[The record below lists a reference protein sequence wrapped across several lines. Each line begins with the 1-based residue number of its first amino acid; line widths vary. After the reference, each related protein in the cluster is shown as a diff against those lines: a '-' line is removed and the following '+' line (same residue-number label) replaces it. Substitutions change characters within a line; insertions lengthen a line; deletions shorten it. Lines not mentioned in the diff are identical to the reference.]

1 MHRGGGLGEG
11 TDDLGPRRA
20 RRGRHRREAEDTTE
34 ARRTPAA
41 PAEPER
47 YDRGTDRY
55 DRQPE
60 RTREQ
65 QPERPLDRTRETPPD
80 RPRDFPR
87 DLPHDRTAR
96 DLPLGR
102 PQDLPLD
109 RPRDL
114 PLGQARDLPLGRPQ
128 DLPLERPSDP
138 ARDRSSSD
146 PARDRTFD
154 VPRDRTFDLP
164 RDRTLDLDPT
174 FGVDRAGGPDRPADP
189 APGRAGRRRKDRRAN
204 RADRAERA
212 DRTDQAD
219 RLRAG
224 SGNGGRV
231 GVTYKYF
238 GAPDGATAA
247 RVPISMRPEELG
259 GDELGMNGMFTKIKP
274 ETMAAMVLTGIEGVP
289 LHKVPPLE
297 LVVLHPDYA
306 VVKLPMTVVDPL
318 RGIGEEA
325 VGAAAFIWSTVPD
338 RGGPRDAFNVY
349 QLLHEWQDFS
359 HRLHE
364 AGHQAY
370 CLVWP

>member
-20 RRGRHRREAEDTTE
+20 RRGRHRREAEDTQE
-34 ARRTPAA
+34 ARQTQGLPS
-41 PAEPER
+41 EP
-47 YDRGTDRY
+47 DR
-55 DRQPE
+55 
-60 RTREQ
+60 
-65 QPERPLDRTRETPPD
+65 LDRRTERRMD
-80 RPRDFPR
+80 
-87 DLPHDRTAR
+87 DLRT
-96 DLPLGR
+96 
-102 PQDLPLD
+102 
-109 RPRDL
+109 
-114 PLGQARDLPLGRPQ
+114 
-128 DLPLERPSDP
+128 
-138 ARDRSSSD
+138 
-146 PARDRTFD
+146 
-154 VPRDRTFDLP
+154 
-164 RDRTLDLDPT
+164 
-174 FGVDRAGGPDRPADP
+174 
-189 APGRAGRRRKDRRAN
+189 
-204 RADRAERA
+204 
-212 DRTDQAD
+212 
-219 RLRAG
+219 G
-224 SGNGGRV
+224 SRNGGRV

-349 QLLHEWQDFS
+349 QLLHE
-359 HRLHE
+359 
-364 AGHQAY
+364 
-370 CLVWP
+370 

>member
-20 RRGRHRREAEDTTE
+20 RRGRHRRDAEETAA
-34 ARRTPAA
+34 ARQAQGA
-41 PAEPER
+41 PGDPER
-47 YDRGTDRY
+47 
-55 DRQPE
+55 
-60 RTREQ
+60 
-65 QPERPLDRTRETPPD
+65 
-80 RPRDFPR
+80 
-87 DLPHDRTAR
+87 
-96 DLPLGR
+96 
-102 PQDLPLD
+102 
-109 RPRDL
+109 
-114 PLGQARDLPLGRPQ
+114 
-128 DLPLERPSDP
+128 
-138 ARDRSSSD
+138 
-146 PARDRTFD
+146 
-154 VPRDRTFDLP
+154 
-164 RDRTLDLDPT
+164 
-174 FGVDRAGGPDRPADP
+174 
-189 APGRAGRRRKDRRAN
+189 
-204 RADRAERA
+204 
-212 DRTDQAD
+212 AD

-224 SGNGGRV
+224 SRNGGRV

-289 LHKVPPLE
+289 LHRVPPLE

-318 RGIGEEA
+318 RDIGEEA

-364 AGHQAY
+364 AGHQPY

>member
-20 RRGRHRREAEDTTE
+20 HRGRHRRDAEEADEGRNE
-34 ARRTPAA
+34 ARQGPGVNQGG
-41 PAEPER
+41 PNEPEQG
-47 YDRGTDRY
+47 DRR
-55 DRQPE
+55 
-60 RTREQ
+60 
-65 QPERPLDRTRETPPD
+65 
-80 RPRDFPR
+80 
-87 DLPHDRTAR
+87 
-96 DLPLGR
+96 
-102 PQDLPLD
+102 
-109 RPRDL
+109 
-114 PLGQARDLPLGRPQ
+114 
-128 DLPLERPSDP
+128 
-138 ARDRSSSD
+138 
-146 PARDRTFD
+146 
-154 VPRDRTFDLP
+154 
-164 RDRTLDLDPT
+164 
-174 FGVDRAGGPDRPADP
+174 VDRRV
-189 APGRAGRRRKDRRAN
+189 
-204 RADRAERA
+204 
-212 DRTDQAD
+212 D

-224 SGNGGRV
+224 SRNGGRV

-318 RGIGEEA
+318 RDIGEEA

-364 AGHQAY
+364 AGHQPY

>member
-20 RRGRHRREAEDTTE
+20 RRGRHRRDAEDTAET
-34 ARRTPAA
+34 RQTQGVPS
-41 PAEPER
+41 EPER
-47 YDRGTDRY
+47 
-55 DRQPE
+55 
-60 RTREQ
+60 
-65 QPERPLDRTRETPPD
+65 L
-80 RPRDFPR
+80 
-87 DLPHDRTAR
+87 
-96 DLPLGR
+96 
-102 PQDLPLD
+102 
-109 RPRDL
+109 
-114 PLGQARDLPLGRPQ
+114 
-128 DLPLERPSDP
+128 
-138 ARDRSSSD
+138 
-146 PARDRTFD
+146 
-154 VPRDRTFDLP
+154 
-164 RDRTLDLDPT
+164 
-174 FGVDRAGGPDRPADP
+174 
-189 APGRAGRRRKDRRAN
+189 
-204 RADRAERA
+204 
-212 DRTDQAD
+212 D

-224 SGNGGRV
+224 SRNGGRV

-274 ETMAAMVLTGIEGVP
+274 EMMAAMVLTGIEGVP

-338 RGGPRDAFNVY
+338 RGGPRDAFKVY

-364 AGHQAY
+364 AGHQPY

>member
-1 MHRGGGLGEG
+1 MHRGGGVGEG

-20 RRGRHRREAEDTTE
+20 QRGRHRRDAEESTE
-34 ARRTPAA
+34 AARQEQGVPGESERRD
-41 PAEPER
+41 R
-47 YDRGTDRY
+47 RIDQRDRDQRDRG
-55 DRQPE
+55 Q
-60 RTREQ
+60 
-65 QPERPLDRTRETPPD
+65 
-80 RPRDFPR
+80 
-87 DLPHDRTAR
+87 
-96 DLPLGR
+96 
-102 PQDLPLD
+102 
-109 RPRDL
+109 
-114 PLGQARDLPLGRPQ
+114 
-128 DLPLERPSDP
+128 
-138 ARDRSSSD
+138 RS
-146 PARDRTFD
+146 
-154 VPRDRTFDLP
+154 
-164 RDRTLDLDPT
+164 
-174 FGVDRAGGPDRPADP
+174 
-189 APGRAGRRRKDRRAN
+189 DRRI
-204 RADRAERA
+204 
-212 DRTDQAD
+212 D
-219 RLRAG
+219 RLQTG
-224 SGNGGRV
+224 SRNGGRV

-364 AGHQAY
+364 AGHQPY

>member
-20 RRGRHRREAEDTTE
+20 RQGRHRRDAEETSE
-34 ARRTPAA
+34 RRQAQSA
-41 PAEPER
+41 QGGPER
-47 YDRGTDRY
+47 IDRLSRMDDMDHANR
-55 DRQPE
+55 R
-60 RTREQ
+60 
-65 QPERPLDRTRETPPD
+65 
-80 RPRDFPR
+80 
-87 DLPHDRTAR
+87 
-96 DLPLGR
+96 
-102 PQDLPLD
+102 
-109 RPRDL
+109 
-114 PLGQARDLPLGRPQ
+114 
-128 DLPLERPSDP
+128 
-138 ARDRSSSD
+138 
-146 PARDRTFD
+146 
-154 VPRDRTFDLP
+154 
-164 RDRTLDLDPT
+164 
-174 FGVDRAGGPDRPADP
+174 VDRLGS
-189 APGRAGRRRKDRRAN
+189 
-204 RADRAERA
+204 
-212 DRTDQAD
+212 
-219 RLRAG
+219 G

-259 GDELGMNGMFTKIKP
+259 GDELGMGGMFTKIKP

-364 AGHQAY
+364 AGHQPY

>member
-20 RRGRHRREAEDTTE
+20 HRGRHRRDAEEAGE
-34 ARRTPAA
+34 ARQNQGLNQGPNQGMNQGLNQGMNQGV
-41 PAEPER
+41 PNEPER
-47 YDRGTDRY
+47 VDGRG
-55 DRQPE
+55 
-60 RTREQ
+60 
-65 QPERPLDRTRETPPD
+65 
-80 RPRDFPR
+80 
-87 DLPHDRTAR
+87 
-96 DLPLGR
+96 
-102 PQDLPLD
+102 
-109 RPRDL
+109 
-114 PLGQARDLPLGRPQ
+114 
-128 DLPLERPSDP
+128 
-138 ARDRSSSD
+138 
-146 PARDRTFD
+146 
-154 VPRDRTFDLP
+154 
-164 RDRTLDLDPT
+164 
-174 FGVDRAGGPDRPADP
+174 
-189 APGRAGRRRKDRRAN
+189 DRRV
-204 RADRAERA
+204 
-212 DRTDQAD
+212 DQRVD
-219 RLRAG
+219 RLRAE
-224 SGNGGRV
+224 SRNGGRV

-318 RGIGEEA
+318 RDIGEEA

-364 AGHQAY
+364 AGHQPY

>member
-20 RRGRHRREAEDTTE
+20 RRGRHRRDAEESTE
-34 ARRTPAA
+34 ARQAHGGPM
-41 PAEPER
+41 E
-47 YDRGTDRY
+47 
-55 DRQPE
+55 
-60 RTREQ
+60 
-65 QPERPLDRTRETPPD
+65 PD
-80 RPRDFPR
+80 R
-87 DLPHDRTAR
+87 
-96 DLPLGR
+96 
-102 PQDLPLD
+102 
-109 RPRDL
+109 
-114 PLGQARDLPLGRPQ
+114 
-128 DLPLERPSDP
+128 
-138 ARDRSSSD
+138 RDRE
-146 PARDRTFD
+146 
-154 VPRDRTFDLP
+154 V
-164 RDRTLDLDPT
+164 
-174 FGVDRAGGPDRPADP
+174 
-189 APGRAGRRRKDRRAN
+189 
-204 RADRAERA
+204 
-212 DRTDQAD
+212 D

-224 SGNGGRV
+224 SRNGGRV

-318 RGIGEEA
+318 RDIGEEA

-364 AGHQAY
+364 AGHQPY

>member
-20 RRGRHRREAEDTTE
+20 RRGRHRRDAEEAAE
-34 ARRTPAA
+34 AARQEQGGVPS
-41 PAEPER
+41 ESER
-47 YDRGTDRY
+47 
-55 DRQPE
+55 
-60 RTREQ
+60 
-65 QPERPLDRTRETPPD
+65 
-80 RPRDFPR
+80 
-87 DLPHDRTAR
+87 
-96 DLPLGR
+96 
-102 PQDLPLD
+102 
-109 RPRDL
+109 
-114 PLGQARDLPLGRPQ
+114 
-128 DLPLERPSDP
+128 
-138 ARDRSSSD
+138 RDRRID
-146 PARDRTFD
+146 QWDQRDQRI
-154 VPRDRTFDLP
+154 
-164 RDRTLDLDPT
+164 
-174 FGVDRAGGPDRPADP
+174 
-189 APGRAGRRRKDRRAN
+189 DRRI
-204 RADRAERA
+204 
-212 DRTDQAD
+212 D
-219 RLRAG
+219 RLQTG
-224 SGNGGRV
+224 SRNGGRV

-289 LHKVPPLE
+289 LNKVPPLE

-364 AGHQAY
+364 AGHQPY

>member
-20 RRGRHRREAEDTTE
+20 RRGRHRRDAEETTE
-34 ARRTPAA
+34 TRRTQGGPG
-41 PAEPER
+41 EPER
-47 YDRGTDRY
+47 YDR
-55 DRQPE
+55 QP
-60 RTREQ
+60 
-65 QPERPLDRTRETPPD
+65 
-80 RPRDFPR
+80 
-87 DLPHDRTAR
+87 
-96 DLPLGR
+96 
-102 PQDLPLD
+102 
-109 RPRDL
+109 
-114 PLGQARDLPLGRPQ
+114 
-128 DLPLERPSDP
+128 
-138 ARDRSSSD
+138 
-146 PARDRTFD
+146 
-154 VPRDRTFDLP
+154 
-164 RDRTLDLDPT
+164 
-174 FGVDRAGGPDRPADP
+174 
-189 APGRAGRRRKDRRAN
+189 
-204 RADRAERA
+204 
-212 DRTDQAD
+212 
-219 RLRAG
+219 LRAG
-224 SGNGGRV
+224 SRSGGRV

-274 ETMAAMVLTGIEGVP
+274 ETMAAMVLTGIQGVP

-318 RGIGEEA
+318 RGVGEEA

-359 HRLHE
+359 VRLHE
-364 AGHQAY
+364 AGHQPY